1 VRYTSPVRLAASSS
15 IAGVH
20 GVLPALL
27 LGTLLGACEPAESA
41 KGGPTARAP
50 GREPVFA
57 NQRKKADY
65 DRGVA
70 GMRAIDALRG
80 RRMDD
85 AMATDLEFKCATLR
99 DVQTQLATERD
110 PIVWRLRTT
119 IDKTCRY
126 DVPLACALFAIDRM
140 ERKRAGDPS
149 ADLKGDCNG
158 LRIALGDVGS
168 GYLENPP
175 VVDAGAKFLSYCGSA
190 DTVKVVR
197 IAP

>member
-1 VRYTSPVRLAASSS
+1 VRYTSPVSFAVSSRIACAS
-15 IAGVH
+15 
-20 GVLPALL
+20 GVLRVLL
-27 LGTLLGACEPAESA
+27 LGTLLGGCEPAESA
-41 KGGPTARAP
+41 KGPTARGP

-57 NQRKKADY
+57 NPRKKADY

-80 RRMDD
+80 HRMDD

-175 VVDAGAKFLSYCGSA
+175 VVDAGAKFLSYCGNA

>member
-1 VRYTSPVRLAASSS
+1 VSLALRLGVAGLVALAA
-15 IAGVH
+15 
-20 GVLPALL
+20 VL
-27 LGTLLGACEPAESA
+27 GGCEPSDSA
-41 KGGPTARAP
+41 KGPSSQAPQTP

-57 NQRKKADY
+57 NSRKKADY

-70 GMRAIDALRG
+70 GMRAIDAYRG
-80 RRMDD
+80 HRMDD
-85 AMATDLEFKCATLR
+85 TMATGLEFQCATLR
-99 DVQTQLATERD
+99 EVQTQLATERD
-110 PIVWRLRTT
+110 PIVWRLRSS

-140 ERKRAGDPS
+140 ATKRAHDPS

-175 VVDAGAKFLSYCGSA
+175 VVDAGSKFLSYCGGA

-197 IAP
+197 VAP